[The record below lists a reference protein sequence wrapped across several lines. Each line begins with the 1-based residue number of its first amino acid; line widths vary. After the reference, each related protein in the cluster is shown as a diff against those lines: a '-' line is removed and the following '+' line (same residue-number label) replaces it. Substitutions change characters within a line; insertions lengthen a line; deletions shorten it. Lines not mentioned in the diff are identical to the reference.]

1 MTTYFNSTYIQD
13 DDVTSTRR
21 NENADD
27 CVHVEVPT
35 LDVKET
41 DNTAPQDDPDVKETG
56 KTTPQ
61 DGSTYTL
68 HEIEYSIDVK
78 TRPLCGRTVKR
89 KILKEIRY

>member
-1 MTTYFNSTYIQD
+1 MTTSYFNSTYIQD
-13 DDVTSTRR
+13 DNVTSTRG
-21 NENADD
+21 NENEDN

-41 DNTAPQDDPDVKETG
+41 D
-56 KTTPQ
+56 KTTPK

-68 HEIEYSIDVK
+68 HEIDYCIDVK

-89 KILKEIRY
+89 EILKEIRYNNYIASV